1 MSQRIHCVVLA
12 SVLLCGVLLP
22 CGVVL
27 GAGAAKGIAETRP
40 QPTASGAERYYQ
52 WLMGALD
59 GIEKQMPEISR
70 SADAAAELFVKDEKT
85 GIGAVGDRGFVGE
98 ALGRAGGIIRINY
111 PHQLKDAGWKG
122 AVLFGLRAEA
132 LAADLAMAAKKKEHG
147 CVTIA
152 MGQKSLAPA
161 LKKAG
166 MPFDVFI
173 ANGAADHDGL
183 LSDAG
188 GRWVIPTVPAANI
201 AAMWTWTGE
210 FVAACT
216 RRGKMP
222 PMYLAYSCPGGRA
235 WSNKYGSR
243 KFHEAA
249 PNAVPAGQLGREYL
263 RELRADLRTVHD
275 KEMADIRKVAGLAV
289 ETRKA
294 GKGVYAFTHGHAIL
308 QRLAG
313 PGNPGYFTQINRSWV
328 DLRKDIQLRRGD
340 LVYCVGFDQL
350 FGGSWFRDFDKR
362 AREAGAQLAWSIS
375 ACRKGHTDSLP
386 PDEPLIDQHWDF
398 GDSAVVVPGYEI
410 KILPV
415 SGVIAEA
422 ALWMVSAEIH
432 TMVSGEPASKEPVPA
447 PAGVVRDKD

>member
-1 MSQRIHCVVLA
+1 MSERIHCVVLA

-40 QPTASGAERYYQ
+40 QPAASGAERYYQ

-85 GIGAVGDRGFVGE
+85 GIGVVGDRGFVGE
-98 ALGRAGGIIRINY
+98 AIGRAGGIIRIHH
-111 PHQLKDAGWKG
+111 PGQIRGDRWRGV
-122 AVLFGLRAEA
+122 VLFGLRAET
-132 LAADLAMAAKKKEHG
+132 LRDDLATAASKKKHG
-147 CVTIA
+147 CLTVA
-152 MGQKSLAPA
+152 FGQKSLKPA
-161 LKKAG
+161 LEKTG
-166 MPFDVFI
+166 MPFDAFI
-173 ANGAADHDGL
+173 ANCASEHDGL
-183 LSDAG
+183 FRTER

-201 AAMWTWTGE
+201 AAMWAWTGE

-222 PMYLAYSCPGGRA
+222 PMYLAYSCPGGRE
-235 WSNKYGSR
+235 WSKKYGSR

-249 PNAVPAGQLGREYL
+249 PKPVPAGQLGREYL

-308 QRLAG
+308 QRLRG

-328 DLRKDIQLRRGD
+328 ALRRDIKLRRGD

-398 GDSAVVVPGYEI
+398 GDSVVVVPGYEI

-422 ALWMVSAEIH
+422 ALWMVNAEIH
-432 TMVSGEPASKEPVPA
+432 TMVGPTTPPKDPTPSTAGAAQDKE
-447 PAGVVRDKD
+447 